1 MLVLVATG
9 LSVAI
14 ANLRGSL
21 PGTFVA
27 RGTGLTDFH
36 EISEIGGQDHL
47 LPRRKGGKFCATLA
61 PVIVYMTNHSKKMI
75 VVSSARQD
83 SA

>member
-1 MLVLVATG
+1 M
-9 LSVAI
+9 AI

-47 LPRRKGGKFCATLA
+47 LPRWKGGNFVQL
-61 PVIVYMTNHSKKMI
+61 
-75 VVSSARQD
+75 
-83 SA
+83 